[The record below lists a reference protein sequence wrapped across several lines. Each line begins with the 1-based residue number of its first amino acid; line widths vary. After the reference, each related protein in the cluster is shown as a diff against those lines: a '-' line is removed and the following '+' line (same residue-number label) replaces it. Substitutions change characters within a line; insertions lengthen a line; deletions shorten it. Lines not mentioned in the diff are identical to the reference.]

1 MHAAATLIFQDTRN
15 AVFGFTVSVTNL
27 VKLLMENECTKAGV
41 LPSPA
46 LYHINTRLMCM
57 WRVSPRLSL
66 SISLTVC
73 LFPSRLFRKDRRGCV
88 SIREGR
94 RVKLGSHAG
103 GIFRVSWH
111 LGERFQL
118 IRDPCVHFDGFAG
131 E

>member
-1 MHAAATLIFQDTRN
+1 MHAAPTLIFQDTRN

-27 VKLLMENECTKAGV
+27 VQLLMENKCTKAGI

-57 WRVSPRLSL
+57 WRVSPSLIL
-66 SISLTVC
+66 SISLTVS
-73 LFPSRLFRKDRRGCV
+73 LFPSLLFRKHRRGCV
-88 SIREGR
+88 SIR
-94 RVKLGSHAG
+94 VKLGSHPG